1 VTRVAVIQ
9 PLRERWTSV
18 TSPRRYSHTVR
29 TASPGWLADGRLI
42 RLAPV
47 VLIASVAARLAWTY
61 LVPNGANFVDLHVY
75 VGGAAAL
82 DEPGTLYSYVYA
94 DQTPDFPLPFTY
106 PPFAAL
112 LFYPL
117 SRLPFALVAL
127 CWQLGTIAALYGVV
141 RCSQRLLGIGD
152 GSARMA
158 MLWTAIAIWTEPL
171 RSTFDYGQIN
181 VILVLAVLW
190 AVYSTRWWLSG
201 LLVGLA
207 AGVKLTPAITVLYFV
222 GVRRWGTAFFTA
234 LVFAGTVGLS
244 LVVIGSQARY
254 YFTDLLGDASRVG
267 PIGTSF
273 NQSWRGGL
281 SRVLGHDAG
290 YGPPVLIAIA
300 ATAVLA
306 ALAWRALGTDA
317 GAQRDRLGSLLVVQ
331 LFGLLISPIS
341 WTHHWIWLVPLM
353 IWLLDGPWR
362 SRPGAQVL
370 GWGWLA
376 LSLIGI
382 PWLLSFAQ
390 PTIWQIGRPWYL
402 AWAGLVYL
410 VATLGTLAWIAAT
423 GSRGRIRSRRSPEPS
438 GHPGR

>member
-1 VTRVAVIQ
+1 M
-9 PLRERWTSV
+9 LLL
-18 TSPRRYSHTVR
+18 
-29 TASPGWLADGRLI
+29 G
-42 RLAPV
+42 
-47 VLIASVAARLAWTY
+47 SVAARLAWTY

-75 VGGAAAL
+75 LGGAASL

-112 LFYPL
+112 VFYPL
-117 SRLPFALVAL
+117 SRLPFGLVAL
-127 CWQLGTIAALYGVV
+127 CWQLGTIAALTGVV
-141 RCSQRLLGIGD
+141 RCSQRLLGAE
-152 GSARMA
+152 GSHRGA

-190 AVYSTRWWLSG
+190 AACSTRWWLSG

-207 AGVKLTPAITVLYFV
+207 AGVKLTPAITGLYFV
-222 GVRRWGTAFFTA
+222 GIRRWGTAFFA
-234 LVFAGTVGLS
+234 AVVFVGTVALS
-244 LVVIGSQARY
+244 IAVIGAQARY

-267 PIGTSF
+267 PIATSF

-281 SRVLGHDAG
+281 SRILGHDAG
-290 YGPPVLIAIA
+290 YGPLMLA
-300 ATAVLA
+300 ALAVTAVLA
-306 ALAWRALGTDA
+306 ALAWRALGGGT
-317 GAQRDRLGSLLVVQ
+317 GEPRDRLGSLLVVQ

-362 SRPGAQVL
+362 ARPGARVL
-370 GWGWLA
+370 GWGWLV
-376 LSLIGI
+376 LTLVGV

-390 PTIWQIGRPWYL
+390 PSIWQTGRPWFL
-402 AWAGLVYL
+402 AWVGLVYV
-410 VATLGTLAWIAAT
+410 VATLVTLGWIAVSGA
-423 GSRGRIRSRRSPEPS
+423 GSRAGRRSLAQALHPE
-438 GHPGR
+438 R

>member
-1 VTRVAVIQ
+1 
-9 PLRERWTSV
+9 
-18 TSPRRYSHTVR
+18 
-29 TASPGWLADGRLI
+29 
-42 RLAPV
+42 LAPV
-47 VLIASVAARLAWTY
+47 LLISSLAARLAWTY

-75 VGGAAAL
+75 LGGAAAL

-112 LFYPL
+112 VFYPL

-141 RCSQRLLGIGD
+141 RFSQRLLGIAN
-152 GSARMA
+152 GSSRTA

-181 VILVLAVLW
+181 VILVLAALW
-190 AVYSTRWWLSG
+190 AAYSTRWWLSG

-207 AGVKLTPAITVLYFV
+207 AGVKLTPAITGVYLV
-222 GVRRWGTAFFTA
+222 GVRRWGAALFAA

-244 LVVIGSQARY
+244 IVVIGEQARF

-281 SRVLGHDAG
+281 SRILGHDAG
-290 YGPPVLIAIA
+290 YGPLVLTAIA

-306 ALAWRALGTDA
+306 FLAWRALDS
-317 GAQRDRLGSLLVVQ
+317 GAAPQRDRLGSLLVVQ
-331 LFGLLISPIS
+331 LFGLLVSPIS

-353 IWLLDGPWR
+353 IWLLNGPWR
-362 SRPGAQVL
+362 MRSGARVL

-376 LSLIGI
+376 LTLIGV

-402 AWAGLVYL
+402 AWPGLVYI
-410 VATLGTLAWIAAT
+410 VATLATLGWIAAS
-423 GSRGRIRSRRSPEPS
+423 GAPRGSRRSAEPAA
-438 GHPGR
+438 HPDR

>member
-1 VTRVAVIQ
+1 
-9 PLRERWTSV
+9 V
-18 TSPRRYSHTVR
+18 TSRPTNTGAGYSHTVR
-29 TASPGWLADGRLI
+29 TGSPGRPANGRLI

-47 VLIASVAARLAWTY
+47 LLLASVAARLAWTY

-75 VGGAAAL
+75 LGGAGAL

-112 LFYPL
+112 VFYPL
-117 SRLPFALVAL
+117 SRLPFGLVAL

-141 RCSQRLLGIGD
+141 RCSQRLLGLAE
-152 GSARMA
+152 GSVPRA

-181 VILVLAVLW
+181 VILALAVLW
-190 AVYSTRWWLSG
+190 AAYSTRWWLSG
-201 LLVGLA
+201 VLVGLA
-207 AGVKLTPAITVLYFV
+207 AGVKLTPAVTGLYFL
-222 GVRRWGTAFFTA
+222 GIRRWGAAAFA
-234 LVFAGTVGLS
+234 AIVFAGTVALSIGL
-244 LVVIGSQARY
+244 IGAQARY

-281 SRVLGHDAG
+281 SRILGHDAS
-290 YGPPVLIAIA
+290 YGPTVLTALA
-300 ATAVLA
+300 VTAVLA
-306 ALAWRALGTDA
+306 ALAWRALGA
-317 GAQRDRLGSLLVVQ
+317 GTGVPRDRLGSLLVVQ

-362 SRPGAQVL
+362 MRSGARLL
-370 GWGWLA
+370 GWGWL
-376 LSLIGI
+376 LLTLVGV

-390 PTIWQIGRPWYL
+390 PTIWEAGRPWYL
-402 AWAGLVYL
+402 AWAGLVYIVGTL
-410 VATLGTLAWIAAT
+410 ATLGWIAANPAPR
-423 GSRGRIRSRRSPEPS
+423 GSRQYPAPSADPE
-438 GHPGR
+438 R

>member
-1 VTRVAVIQ
+1 M
-9 PLRERWTSV
+9 
-18 TSPRRYSHTVR
+18 R
-29 TASPGWLADGRLI
+29 TASPGSPADGRLT
-42 RLAPV
+42 RLGPTL
-47 VLIASVAARLAWTY
+47 LIGSVAARLAWSY
-61 LVPNGANFVDLHVY
+61 LIPNGANFVDLHVY
-75 VGGAAAL
+75 LGGAAAL

-94 DQTPDFPLPFTY
+94 DHTPDFPLPFTY

-112 LFYPL
+112 VFYPL

-141 RCSQRLLGIGD
+141 RCSQRLLGGAA
-152 GSARMA
+152 GAARTA
-158 MLWTAIAIWTEPL
+158 MLWTAVAIWTEPL

-181 VILVLAVLW
+181 VFLVLAVLW
-190 AVYSTRWWLSG
+190 AAYSTRWWLSG

-207 AGVKLTPAITVLYFV
+207 AGIKLTPAITGLYFL
-222 GVRRWGTAFFTA
+222 GVRRWGTALFAA
-234 LVFAGTVGLS
+234 LVFAGTVALS
-244 LVVIGSQARY
+244 IIVIGDQARY
-254 YFTDLLGDASRVG
+254 YFTDLLGDASRIG

-281 SRVLGHDAG
+281 SRILGYDGG
-290 YGPPVLIAIA
+290 YGPLVLVAIA

-306 ALAWRALGTDA
+306 FLAWRALDA
-317 GAQRDRLGSLLVVQ
+317 GVAIRRDRLGSLLVVQ

-353 IWLLDGPWR
+353 IWLLNGPWR
-362 SRPGAQVL
+362 MRPGARVL

-376 LSLIGI
+376 LTLVGV

-402 AWAGLVYL
+402 AWSGLVYI
-410 VATLGTLAWIAAT
+410 VATLATLGWIAVT
-423 GSRGRIRSRRSPEPS
+423 GAPRGFRQSPEPIA
-438 GHPGR
+438 HPDR

>member
-1 VTRVAVIQ
+1 
-9 PLRERWTSV
+9 
-18 TSPRRYSHTVR
+18 
-29 TASPGWLADGRLI
+29 
-42 RLAPV
+42 

-75 VGGAAAL
+75 VGGASAL

-117 SRLPFALVAL
+117 SLLPFALVAL

-141 RCSQRLLGIGD
+141 RCSQRLLGVGD
-152 GSARMA
+152 GSSRIA

-181 VILVLAVLW
+181 VILVLAMLW

-222 GVRRWGTAFFTA
+222 GVRRWGTALFTA
-234 LVFAGTVGLS
+234 VVFAGTVGLS
-244 LVVIGSQARY
+244 LVVIGAQARY

-290 YGPPVLIAIA
+290 YGPLVLIAIT
-300 ATAVLA
+300 ATAALA
-306 ALAWRALGTDA
+306 ALAWHALGTDT
-317 GAQRDRLGSLLVVQ
+317 GAPRDRLGSLLVVQ

-353 IWLLDGPWR
+353 IWLLNGPWR
-362 SRPGAQVL
+362 SRPGARVL
-370 GWGWLA
+370 GWAWLA
-376 LSLIGI
+376 LSLIGV

-390 PTIWQIGRPWYL
+390 PSIWQIGRPWYL

-423 GSRGRIRSRRSPEPS
+423 GTRGRIRFRRSPEPS
-438 GHPGR
+438 VHPGR

>member
-1 VTRVAVIQ
+1 M
-9 PLRERWTSV
+9 
-18 TSPRRYSHTVR
+18 
-29 TASPGWLADGRLI
+29 
-42 RLAPV
+42 
-47 VLIASVAARLAWTY
+47 LIASVAARLAWTY

-75 VGGAAAL
+75 VGGASAL
-82 DEPGTLYSYVYA
+82 NEPGTLYSYVYA

-117 SRLPFALVAL
+117 SLLPFALVAL

-141 RCSQRLLGIGD
+141 RCSQRLLGVGD
-152 GSARMA
+152 GSSRIA

-222 GVRRWGTAFFTA
+222 GVRRWGTALFTA
-234 LVFAGTVGLS
+234 VVFAGTVGLS
-244 LVVIGSQARY
+244 LVVIGAQARY

-290 YGPPVLIAIA
+290 YGPLVLIAIT
-300 ATAVLA
+300 ATAALA
-306 ALAWRALGTDA
+306 ALAWRALGTDT
-317 GAQRDRLGSLLVVQ
+317 GAPRDRLGSLLVVQ

-353 IWLLDGPWR
+353 IWLLNGPWR
-362 SRPGAQVL
+362 SRPGARVL

-376 LSLIGI
+376 LTLVGV

-402 AWAGLVYL
+402 AWPALVYI
-410 VATLGTLAWIAAT
+410 VATLATLGWIAASGAPR
-423 GSRGRIRSRRSPEPS
+423 GSRQYPEPS
-438 GHPGR
+438 AHPDQ

>member
-1 VTRVAVIQ
+1 M
-9 PLRERWTSV
+9 
-18 TSPRRYSHTVR
+18 R
-29 TASPGWLADGRLI
+29 TASPGWPADGRLI

-82 DEPGTLYSYVYA
+82 DEPGTLYSYAYA

-112 LFYPL
+112 VFYPL
-117 SRLPFALVAL
+117 SLLPFALVAL

-141 RCSQRLLGIGD
+141 RCSQRLLGVGD
-152 GSARMA
+152 GSSRIA

-190 AVYSTRWWLSG
+190 AGCSTRWWLSG

-222 GVRRWGTAFFTA
+222 GVRRWGTALFTA
-234 LVFAGTVGLS
+234 VVFAGTVGLS
-244 LVVIGSQARY
+244 LVAIGAQARY

-281 SRVLGHDAG
+281 SRVLGHDAS
-290 YGPPVLIAIA
+290 YGPVVLIAIT
-300 ATAVLA
+300 ATAALA
-306 ALAWRALGTDA
+306 ALAWRALGADA
-317 GAQRDRLGSLLVVQ
+317 DAQRDRLGSLLVVQ

-362 SRPGAQVL
+362 SRPGARVL

-376 LSLIGI
+376 LTLIGV

-423 GSRGRIRSRRSPEPS
+423 GNRGRRRFRRSVEPAQR
-438 GHPGR
+438 PYR

>member
-1 VTRVAVIQ
+1 MRIG
-9 PLRERWTSV
+9 
-18 TSPRRYSHTVR
+18 
-29 TASPGWLADGRLI
+29 SPGQPAGGRLT

-47 VLIASVAARLAWTY
+47 LLVASVAARLAWTY

-82 DEPGTLYSYVYA
+82 DGPGTLYSYVYA

-112 LFYPL
+112 VFYPL
-117 SRLPFALVAL
+117 SRLPFGLVAL
-127 CWQLGTIAALYGVV
+127 CWQLATIAALYGVV
-141 RCSQRLLGIGD
+141 RCSQRLLGVTA
-152 GSARMA
+152 GSSRTA
-158 MLWTAIAIWTEPL
+158 MLWTAVAIWTEPL

-181 VILVLAVLW
+181 VILVFAALW
-190 AVYSTRWWLSG
+190 AAYSTRWWLSG
-201 LLVGLA
+201 LLIGLA
-207 AGVKLTPAITVLYFV
+207 AGVKLTPAVTGLYLV
-222 GVRRWGTAFFTA
+222 GVRRWGAALFAA
-234 LVFAGTVGLS
+234 LVFAATVALS
-244 LVVIGSQARY
+244 IAVIGEQARY

-267 PIGTSF
+267 PIATAF

-281 SRVLGHDAG
+281 SRILGHDAG
-290 YGPPVLIAIA
+290 YGPLVLAAIA

-306 ALAWRALGTDA
+306 LLAWRALGTDVA
-317 GAQRDRLGSLLVVQ
+317 AQRDRLGSLLVVQ

-353 IWLLDGPWR
+353 IWLLEGPWR
-362 SRPGAQVL
+362 TRPGARVL

-376 LSLIGI
+376 LTLVGV

-402 AWAGLVYL
+402 AWAGLVYI
-410 VATLGTLAWIAAT
+410 VASLATLAWIAAT
-423 GSRGRIRSRRSPEPS
+423 GASRGSRRSRAPAEHPE
-438 GHPGR
+438 R